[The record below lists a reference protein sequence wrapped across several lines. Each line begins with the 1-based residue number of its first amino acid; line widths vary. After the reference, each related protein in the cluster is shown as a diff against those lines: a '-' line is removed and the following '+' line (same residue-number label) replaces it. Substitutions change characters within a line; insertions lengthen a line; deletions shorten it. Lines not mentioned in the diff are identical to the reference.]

1 MARNSFA
8 LAVCDKWK
16 LQCLF
21 YAHTQV
27 NWAVCCIQ
35 ILFIFLQ
42 DPLTYAWL
50 FLSLGFIGYA
60 SVFHEVVANHAI
72 DDVEDDQLYYT
83 KIFLDEQKRV
93 SLVF

>member
-1 MARNSFA
+1 MLTHKWIEQFAVFKYCSFFTGST
-8 LAVCDKWK
+8 D
-16 LQCLF
+16 
-21 YAHTQV
+21 
-27 NWAVCCIQ
+27 I
-35 ILFIFLQ
+35 
-42 DPLTYAWL
+42 WL

>member
-1 MARNSFA
+1 MWQVKASVLVLCSHTSELSSLLYSNT
-8 LAVCDKWK
+8 
-16 LQCLF
+16 
-21 YAHTQV
+21 AH
-27 NWAVCCIQ
+27 
-35 ILFIFLQ
+35 FLQ

-83 KIFLDEQKRV
+83 KIFLDEHKRV
-93 SLVF
+93 SLEF

>member
-1 MARNSFA
+1 MHTNSLLYSITANCFK
-8 LAVCDKWK
+8 D
-16 LQCLF
+16 Q
-21 YAHTQV
+21 
-27 NWAVCCIQ
+27 
-35 ILFIFLQ
+35 
-42 DPLTYAWL
+42 LTYALL